1 MTGRKF
7 KNDFQVFK
15 EDTTYTITA
24 ANLRE
29 YYIKNGED
37 PGEMSPNSFPQKIRF
52 EFGDKVIISTHQT
65 ANGETFRYIY
75 EGSFKYSKNSIL
87 KKLTFKEGYA
97 VFHVPKKEEEYGYRT
112 ELSKSISGKAKRMIE
127 FEKLTYELFAED
139 KITDEYNIYKGKYE
153 NILGDGNK
161 SITEGKH
168 AEYFKNGWHEIAFE
182 EDLIT
187 GNSASTKTNNA
198 SGHAAEYTIKP
209 PRKFNKKSST
219 KIKSFDVDSDILK
232 IDTASFGID
241 DVINPATAAQGKN
254 KKEIRKLASQEF
266 DFLYDQKKGGIYF
279 NENGADKGF
288 GKGGII
294 AILKGAPNLIADNVK
309 FI

>member
-1 MTGRKF
+1 MADRKF
-7 KNDFQVFK
+7 KNDFQTFK
-15 EDTTYTITA
+15 EDITYTITA
-24 ANLRE
+24 DSLRK
-29 YYIKNGED
+29 YYTKNGEE
-37 PGEMSPNSFPQKIRF
+37 PGELSPNSYPQKIRF
-52 EFGDKVIISTHQT
+52 EFGDKTIISTHQT
-65 ANGETFRYIY
+65 ANGNTFRYIY
-75 EGSFKYSKNSIL
+75 EGNFKYSKNSIL
-87 KKLTFKEGYA
+87 KKITFKEGYA
-97 VFHVPKKEEEYGYRT
+97 VFHVPKKEEEYGWRT

-127 FEKLTYELFAED
+127 FERLTYKLFAKD
-139 KITDEYNIYKGKYE
+139 KITDEYEIYKGKYE
-153 NILGDGNK
+153 NIVGNGNK
-161 SITEGKH
+161 NITEGKH
-168 AEYFKNGWHEIAFE
+168 AKYFKNGWQEIAFE

-187 GNSASTKTNNA
+187 GHSIQSKKNNA
-198 SGHAAEYTIKP
+198 AGHAAEYIIKSP
-209 PRKFNKKSST
+209 QKFNKKSSV
-219 KIKSFDVDSDILK
+219 KINSFNLNYDILK

-254 KKEIRKLASQEF
+254 KKEISKLALQEF